1 MQADFIFQEQF
12 SNFAHNF
19 KYMETNNIYEF
30 VCFETLL
37 ELKDFRQQWDEFAKV
52 FLEKGVQRI
61 VLNKK
66 NGEKIKYRYISKKQW
81 PLDSFQDVFS
91 ESKIPGSFAA
101 SQVKVVPTGG
111 YASVEMG
118 HDKKTGKAEVQVIVF
133 VHDDIIDIKK
143 LRESKS
149 FKSMNIYEAFYQN
162 SQYNYIIEFFTDKAN
177 QDALIA
183 EIKNEFMKA
192 EIGIYAEAASIM
204 S

>member
-1 MQADFIFQEQF
+1 
-12 SNFAHNF
+12 
-19 KYMETNNIYEF
+19 MENNNIYEF

-52 FLEKGVQRI
+52 FMDKGVQKI

-66 NGEKIKYRYISKKQW
+66 NGEKNKYRYISKKQW

-101 SQVKVVPTGG
+101 SQVKVIPTGG
-111 YASVEMG
+111 YASVEIG
-118 HDKKTGKAEVQVIVF
+118 HDKKAGKTEVQVIAF

-143 LRESKS
+143 LRESKL
-149 FKSMNIYEAFYQN
+149 FKAMNIYEAFYQN
-162 SQYNYIIEFFTDKAN
+162 SQYNYIIEFFTDKTK
-177 QDALIA
+177 QDALVA

-192 EIGIYAEAASIM
+192 EIGTYAEAATIS
-204 S
+204 